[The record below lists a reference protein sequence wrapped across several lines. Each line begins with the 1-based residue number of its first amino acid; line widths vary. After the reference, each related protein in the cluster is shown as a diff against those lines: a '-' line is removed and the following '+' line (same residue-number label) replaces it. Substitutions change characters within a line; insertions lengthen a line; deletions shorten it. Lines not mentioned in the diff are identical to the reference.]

1 MINLEYCGDETR
13 WLAMSRAVEKQYRFC
28 HKTAWLTSKTDPG
41 LPPSPLEVMIYDT
54 GYGMSAIE
62 WPDEA
67 VIRLTRNSFGE
78 ITAEIYA
85 ANMGMLYTVECLL
98 KIWLPVLE
106 SSESD
111 LMVAFW
117 SYSPNGPRLYHR
129 TLLASS
135 WDDIKVNYTAST
147 RDSLTALHD
156 MRLNTESGKLI
167 LWTGTP
173 GTGKSYAL
181 RGLAHSWRNWCRIH
195 YILDPEHFFG
205 DHSDYLLQVL
215 LGEDVGLLQLAPL
228 GASHVANPQWRL
240 IVLEDTGELISADA
254 KTRSGQGLSRLLNT
268 ADGLIGQGLRILVLI
283 TTNEE
288 LEHLHKA
295 VLRPGR
301 CLANAKFG
309 ALSQK
314 EARGW
319 LDMHGLHGV
328 EPVKAVLSD
337 LYAILN
343 EKNVIG
349 QCSDQRK
356 VVGF

>member
-28 HKTAWLTSKTDPG
+28 HKTAWLTSERDPG

-54 GYGMSAIE
+54 GHGMSAIE
-62 WPDEA
+62 WPAEA
-67 VIRLTRNSFGE
+67 GIRVTR
-78 ITAEIYA
+78 
-85 ANMGMLYTVECLL
+85 
-98 KIWLPVLE
+98 
-106 SSESD
+106 
-111 LMVAFW
+111 
-117 SYSPNGPRLYHR
+117 
-129 TLLASS
+129 
-135 WDDIKVNYTAST
+135 
-147 RDSLTALHD
+147 
-156 MRLNTESGKLI
+156 
-167 LWTGTP
+167 
-173 GTGKSYAL
+173 KSYAL
-181 RGLAHSWRNWCRIH
+181 RALAHSWRKWCRIH

-319 LDMHGLHGV
+319 LDMHWPHGV
-328 EPVKAVLSD
+328 EPVKAALSD